1 MVQKLLHS
9 IRVFK
14 LEKGFNGENFELDLV
29 VFYIVVRK
37 KMTQTYEPENCD
49 PVKIP
54 NKENLDGLDRN
65 KLLTHKR
72 NIAQMSRL
80 VKVVPADE
88 E

>member
-1 MVQKLLHS
+1 
-9 IRVFK
+9 
-14 LEKGFNGENFELDLV
+14 
-29 VFYIVVRK
+29 
-37 KMTQTYEPENCD
+37 MTQTYEPKNCD

-72 NIAQMSRL
+72 NITQMSRL

-88 E
+88 

>member
-49 PVKIP
+49 PAKIP
-54 NKENLDGLDRN
+54 NKENLDGL
-65 KLLTHKR
+65 
-72 NIAQMSRL
+72 AQMSRL
-80 VKVVPADE
+80 VKVVLGRLRIKKEIYANVINK
-88 E
+88 